1 MWQSSSLINKEVLIM
16 HKLVVAT
23 IAGLTIVAS
32 AVSMPASAEDGKLSI
47 GLTGGTLGLGPEV
60 SWRFN
65 KHIGLRANGGFYDY
79 NHTDDLDDIEYDAK
93 LKLNSFGAMLDLYPF
108 SGGFRL
114 SVGGRINNNEIDLKG
129 TPTSTVTI
137 GDVQY
142 TPAEAGT
149 LSGTVVTDSF
159 APTFTL
165 GYGGKLAKGFTFGIE
180 LGVMLQGSPQINDFA
195 ATGTLASN
203 PAFIQQL
210 AIEEQRAEDDAHD
223 FKLWPII
230 QIGLLY
236 RF

>member
-16 HKLVVAT
+16 RKLVIAT

-32 AVSMPASAEDGKLSI
+32 AVSLPASAEDGKLAI
-47 GLTGGTLGLGPEV
+47 GVTGGTLGLGPEI
-60 SWRFN
+60 SWRFSE
-65 KHIGLRANGGFYDY
+65 HIGLRANGGFYDY
-79 NHTDDLDDIEYDAK
+79 DDTDDLDDIEYDAK
-93 LKLNSFGAMLDLYPF
+93 LKLNSFGAMLDWYPF
-108 SGGFRL
+108 GGGFRL
-114 SVGGRINNNEIDLKG
+114 SAGGRINNNEIDLEG
-129 TPTSTVTI
+129 TPTTSVEI
-137 GDVQY
+137 GDVLY

-149 LSGTVVTDSF
+149 LSGTVTTDSI

-180 LGVMLQGSPQINDFA
+180 LGVMLQGSPRINDLTA
-195 ATGTLASN
+195 SGTLAGN